1 MRVGSLLLRKMWRA
15 VSYSLSLKR
24 WEINCSTGKE
34 PCSMARSASVN
45 EDVGYENIYGIKE

>member
-1 MRVGSLLLRKMWRA
+1 MGSLLLRKMWRA

-45 EDVGYENIYGIKE
+45 EDVGYENISGIKE